1 MIIQGTIKSLAS
13 TLISYFC
20 NKLLI
25 ITCVK
30 KKDSK
35 VHGEDQ
41 MAAIFDLRSILQL
54 QAEIKIECNK
64 KTNNEITL

>member
-1 MIIQGTIKSLAS
+1 MIIQSTIKSLAS
-13 TLISYFC
+13 LI
-20 NKLLI
+20 
-25 ITCVK
+25 K

-35 VHGEDQ
+35 VDGEDQ
-41 MAAIFDLRSILQL
+41 VAAIFDLRSILQL

>member
-1 MIIQGTIKSLAS
+1 LSL
-13 TLISYFC
+13 I
-20 NKLLI
+20 
-25 ITCVK
+25 K

-41 MAAIFDLRSILQL
+41 VAAIFDLGSL
-54 QAEIKIECNK
+54 QAEIKIEGNK